1 MRWFISYLY
10 LKING
15 WKIHAGNLRE
25 IKRCVM
31 IVAPHTSMMDF
42 FIGRAAFYCMHLK
55 NVKFLIKR
63 EMFKFPIGWIIKSLG
78 AIPIDRSR
86 GNNTV
91 KEASE
96 LFNKYQNIYLLLT
109 PEGTRKKTAKWK
121 KGFYQIAMNAGV
133 PIAML
138 YMDYEKKEGGLGG
151 ILYPTGD
158 FDKDFESVK
167 SLYKNVSAK
176 HPENFN
182 PDFK

>member
-63 EMFKFPIGWIIKSLG
+63 EIIKITIG
-78 AIPIDRSR
+78 
-86 GNNTV
+86 
-91 KEASE
+91 
-96 LFNKYQNIYLLLT
+96 
-109 PEGTRKKTAKWK
+109 
-121 KGFYQIAMNAGV
+121 
-133 PIAML
+133 
-138 YMDYEKKEGGLGG
+138 
-151 ILYPTGD
+151 
-158 FDKDFESVK
+158 
-167 SLYKNVSAK
+167 
-176 HPENFN
+176 
-182 PDFK
+182 